1 VSIRFLADADL
12 NHAIVKGVRG
22 REPALD
28 LMSAAEAHPEGLS
41 DLEVIVFAAS
51 QGRILISHDTSTL
64 PTHFIGHLRTGGSS
78 PGVFLVRQRVSCGE
92 PIEAL
97 LTIWSASNAAEW
109 VDQIYYLPFFTR
121 HVFRR

>member
-12 NHAIVKGVRG
+12 NQAIVKGVRG

-28 LMSAAEAHPEGLS
+28 LMSAAEAHLEGLS

-51 QGRILISHDTSTL
+51 QGRILISHDTSTM
-64 PTHFIGHLRTGGSS
+64 PVHFAGYLRTGGGS
-78 PGVFLVRQRVSCGE
+78 PGVLLVRQRASYGQV
-92 PIEAL
+92 IEAI

-109 VDQIYYLPFFTR
+109 VDQIYYLPSFTR